1 MFNVH
6 QTELNNLFYFVSVYI
21 EEDRIIYYN
30 DNNTHVL
37 SNI

>member
-30 DNNTHVL
+30 DNNTLIL

>member
-30 DNNTHVL
+30 DNNTLVL